1 MKNLSL
7 HNPLHKTPIQ
17 IRFSDLD
24 KLNHVSNSVY
34 QQYYD
39 LGRIAYFDDVFKE
52 RISWD
57 PEGLIV
63 VSIKLDFYKA
73 ITLYDKM
80 AVRTKIVK
88 IGNKS
93 LTMYQD
99 LYNED
104 TGEVTSASESVMA
117 AVDYHKGESIP
128 MPQRWRERIGAFE
141 QGV

>member
-34 QQYYD
+34 QQYFD
-39 LGRIAYFDDVFKE
+39 LGRMAYFDDVFKE

-63 VSIKLDFYKA
+63 VSIKLDFYKP
-73 ITLYDKM
+73 ILLYDKM
-80 AVRTKIVK
+80 VVRTKITK

-99 LYNED
+99 LFNED
-104 TGEVTSASESVMA
+104 TNEVTSASESIMA

-128 MPQRWRERIGAFE
+128 IPQRWRERISTFE
-141 QGV
+141 QAD